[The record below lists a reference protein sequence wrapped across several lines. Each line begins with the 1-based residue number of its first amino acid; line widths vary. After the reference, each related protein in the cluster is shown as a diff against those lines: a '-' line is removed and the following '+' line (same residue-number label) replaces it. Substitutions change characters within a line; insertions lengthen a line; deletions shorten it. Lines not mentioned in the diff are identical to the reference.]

1 MSKIQVLQEITD
13 WGSESLNEKNGVYYV
28 NDHGH
33 LVGYNGKMFKSPMKQ
48 FSKAR
53 RKFEVIGELTL
64 PYLLKVI
71 GELTDE

>member
-13 WGSESLNEKNGVYYV
+13 WGSESQNEKNGIYYV

-53 RKFEVIGELTL
+53 RKF
-64 PYLLKVI
+64 KVI